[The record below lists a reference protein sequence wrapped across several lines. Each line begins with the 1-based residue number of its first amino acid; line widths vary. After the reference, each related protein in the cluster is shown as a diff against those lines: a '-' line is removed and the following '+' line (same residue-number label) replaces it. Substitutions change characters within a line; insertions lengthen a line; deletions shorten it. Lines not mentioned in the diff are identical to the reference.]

1 MKTDLTHRHH
11 SIDVQLGPTSLV
23 DTHCHLDMEAYQNDL
38 DEVLDRAFAVPLSR
52 IVSIGINLTSSAKC
66 IELARRDKRVAAT
79 IGIHPHD
86 VDSLTAQDYK
96 ALERLYR
103 DNSALVHAVGEIGL
117 DYYRHYATATNQKR
131 HFRRQL
137 DIAHDWGLPVVIHN
151 RDADDDLLEILSQAK
166 PLDHGGVMHC
176 FSGDMGLAEKVLD
189 LGLKISL
196 TGVITFKNSER
207 LHEVARTIP
216 LTAMVL
222 ETDGPFLAPQ
232 PFRGKRNEPAMVAL
246 VAKKIADLRHVD
258 ISEVARQTT
267 KNAETLFRF
276 NKS

>member
-1 MKTDLTHRHH
+1 MKTDLP
-11 SIDVQLGPTSLV
+11 SFPPIIDVDLGPASLI

-38 DEVLDRAFAVPLSR
+38 DEVLDRAFAVPLCR
-52 IVSIGINLTSSAKC
+52 IVSIGINLTSSANC
-66 IELARRDKRVAAT
+66 IELARRDARVAAT
-79 IGIHPHD
+79 VGIHPHD
-86 VDSLTAQDYK
+86 VDSLTDEAYR

-103 DNSALVHAVGEIGL
+103 DNHVFVHAVGEIGL
-117 DYYRHYATATNQKR
+117 DYHRHYATATNQKL

-137 DIAHDWGLPVVIHN
+137 DVAHDWGLPVVIHN

-166 PLDHGGVMHC
+166 PLDYGGVMHC
-176 FSGDMGLAEKVLD
+176 FSGDMGLAERVLD
-189 LGLKISL
+189 LGLIISL
-196 TGVITFKNSER
+196 TGVITFKNSDQ
-207 LHEVARTIP
+207 LQEVAQKIP

-232 PFRGKRNEPAMVAL
+232 PFRGKRNEPALVTL
-246 VAKKIADLRHVD
+246 VAKKVAELRHMD
-258 ISEVARQTT
+258 LTEVARQTT